1 MRVVACAAAVAISI
15 ALAAA
20 TNPSPAAGAGPRAE
34 QPRAAGSAT
43 WEKPVRDLLDARA
56 AAVLARDREAFLAT
70 VDPAATETFRDAQ
83 RTLFTGLATVPFDV
97 YSLELRADEI
107 SDLRA
112 AVLDDRDRA
121 DEIRLPLVEERLR
134 VSGVDSAD
142 LVNDLWYTFVRR
154 GDRWYV
160 NEDNDLGDLGLL
172 TQRMLWSYGPVVLT
186 QGENVVVMSRPD
198 DVGRA
203 EALLAITEEG
213 YGRLRRTLDWPA
225 PPRVLVTLPESTD
238 QLEDILQTTFDLT
251 NFVAFATADV
261 ERGADVGGWRWTA
274 PRVYAQEANL
284 ARHGRDFQV
293 ETLHHELF
301 HALGFEQAGPFIT
314 NWIHEGTAEYEALG
328 HPAPSSVPGT
338 DGKLPLDHEFV
349 TGGRD
354 RILRAYRE
362 STSAVAFLAD
372 KAGEDAPKRL
382 FEALGALRLVPGT
395 WEYHLDQALGRIY
408 GKGTALF
415 EEDWSGG
422 R

>member
-1 MRVVACAAAVAISI
+1 MRSRAAIAICTVI
-15 ALAAA
+15 LATPVGAQPVKAA
-20 TNPSPAAGAGPRAE
+20 TRPTAE
-34 QPRAAGSAT
+34 SPRAAGAAA
-43 WEKPVRDLLDARA
+43 WEAPVRDLLDARA
-56 AAVLARDREAFLAT
+56 TAVLARDRGAFLAT
-70 VDPAATETFRDAQ
+70 VDPLATETFRDAQ
-83 RTLFTGLATVPFDV
+83 RTLFDGLATVPFDS
-97 YSLELRADEI
+97 YSLDLRADEI
-107 SDLRA
+107 SDLHA

-121 DEIRLPLVEERLR
+121 DEVRLPLVEERLR
-134 VSGVDSAD
+134 VTGIDSTD

-172 TQRMLWSYGPVVLT
+172 TQRMLWSFGPVALT
-186 QGENVVVMSRPD
+186 EGSQVVVMSRPD
-198 DVGRA
+198 DVERA
-203 EALLAITEEG
+203 QSLLAITEEG
-213 YGRLRRTLDWPA
+213 YQRLRRTLDWPA
-225 PPRVLVTLPESTD
+225 PPKVLVTLPESTD

-261 ERGADVGGWRWTA
+261 ERGADAGGWRWTA

-284 ARHGRDFQV
+284 ARHARDFQV
-293 ETLHHELF
+293 ETLHHELV
-301 HALGFEQAGPFIT
+301 HAFGFERAGPFIT

-328 HPAPSSVPGT
+328 HPAPSSVPGS

-354 RILRAYRE
+354 RILRAYAE

-382 FEALGALRLVPGT
+382 FEALGAVRVVPGT
-395 WEYHLDQALGRIY
+395 WEYHLDQALAAIY
-408 GKGTALF
+408 GNGTRAF